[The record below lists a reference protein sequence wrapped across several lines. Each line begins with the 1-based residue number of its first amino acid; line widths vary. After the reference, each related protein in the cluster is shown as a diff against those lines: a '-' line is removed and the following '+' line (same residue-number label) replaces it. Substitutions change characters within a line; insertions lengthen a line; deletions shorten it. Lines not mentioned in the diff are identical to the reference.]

1 MSNQPSFGR
10 RNVDPGTLQ
19 PWGGRRQ
26 QKLLIVDDDEDV
38 RTQMKWALGQDYEA
52 FLAEDRSSA
61 MQLMMREHPSVVTLD
76 LGLPSQPAEVEEG
89 FTTLSDMLSVDPHL
103 KVIIIT
109 GRGEKDHAL
118 RPVAEGAYD
127 FMYKPVQIDEL
138 KVVIKR
144 ALYVSS
150 LEREHHQLE
159 KQLGED
165 SFEGMLGK
173 SAPMQEVF
181 ASVRK
186 RPPPTCRS

>member
-1 MSNQPSFGR
+1 MAVFFLHDLKSLASRVSLVTQNLPLHFANPGF
-10 RNVDPGTLQ
+10 RNDAL
-19 PWGGRRQ
+19 
-26 QKLLIVDDDEDV
+26 
-38 RTQMKWALGQDYEA
+38 RTI
-52 FLAEDRSSA
+52 S
-61 MQLMMREHPSVVTLD
+61 
-76 LGLPSQPAEVEEG
+76 
-89 FTTLSDMLSVDPHL
+89 SDMLSIDPHL

-118 RPVAEGAYD
+118 RAVAEGAYD

-165 SFEGMLGK
+165 SFEGMLGT
-173 SAPMQEVF
+173 SARCRMFLRPSENW
-181 ASVRK
+181 
-186 RPPPTCRS
+186 PPPTCRS